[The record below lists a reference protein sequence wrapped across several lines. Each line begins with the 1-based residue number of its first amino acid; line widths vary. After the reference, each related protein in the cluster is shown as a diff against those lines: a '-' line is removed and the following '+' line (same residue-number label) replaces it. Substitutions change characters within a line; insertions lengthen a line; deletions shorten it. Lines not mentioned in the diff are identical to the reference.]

1 MTFLLKL
8 FLFSFILDKQ
18 IQKKGKKKKKKILIQ
33 MHTTTPLKS
42 HDNF

>member
-8 FLFSFILDKQ
+8 FLFSFILEKQ
-18 IQKKGKKKKKKILIQ
+18 IHKQGRKKKKKILIQ

-42 HDNF
+42 HGNF